1 MKQKFILFG
10 FLLLACNALFAQ
22 VYKYN
27 FNNNLTEAGGLGPT
41 LTEVLDCGATAGS
54 YSSQTITTAG
64 GPCGTGAKTVFD
76 FNAGGGLSFSN
87 AASLI
92 GGNYTINILFKFD
105 VVPGGIGGYQR
116 ILDFS
121 NGANDDGLYANGNC
135 LTIGNQE
142 FTPGAN
148 YVLVAPSCP
157 VLTAGTYILITVVRD
172 GGTGDVK
179 VYTDGNLYATFTD
192 VASTYLPATATT
204 PIVIFRDN
212 TAGCEAG
219 DGSVKYF
226 ALSTTADNATAVSNT
241 FTSLCSSTLPLR
253 MVDFTAN
260 VQNSNSVFL
269 KWATEAEENTS
280 RFELERS
287 APGGSFSKVATIAT
301 NNTQSRNDY
310 NFTDRQPLAGTN
322 LYRIKIIDI
331 NGEVKYSNILKVNLS
346 GKGNFEIYPNP
357 AKDVVTINGI
367 KANQV
372 VKLVNAEGRELVQK
386 ISTGQSITLDVSKYP
401 AGMYLVLYFDGE
413 KMQQQKIM
421 KQ

>member
-1 MKQKFILFG
+1 MKQKFILLG
-10 FLLLACNALFAQ
+10 FFFLASNAIFAQ

-54 YSSQTITTAG
+54 FSSQTITTAD
-64 GPCGTGAKTVFD
+64 GPCGVGAKNVFN
-76 FNAGGGLSFSN
+76 FNAGGGLSFDNS
-87 AASLI
+87 AALI
-92 GGNYTINILFKFD
+92 GGTYTINILAKFD
-105 VVPGGIGGYQR
+105 VIPGGPGSYQR
-116 ILDFS
+116 ILDLRS
-121 NGANDDGLYANGNC
+121 GNDDDDGLYVLSDCITVGTQEDDGNY
-135 LTIGNQE
+135 TFFG
-142 FTPGAN
+142 
-148 YVLVAPSCP
+148 SCP
-157 VLTAGTYILITVVRD
+157 QFSSSVYTLITVTRNAATKLV
-172 GGTGDVK
+172 TIYTNGDIFAEFLDLLNT
-179 VYTDGNLYATFTD
+179 YAPGNSI
-192 VASTYLPATATT
+192 VA
-204 PIVIFRDN
+204 FRDN
-212 TAGCEAG
+212 LTGCESGAG
-219 DGSVKYF
+219 KVKYF
-226 ALSTTADNATAVSNT
+226 SVSSVEDNATAVLNT
-241 FTSLCSSTLPLR
+241 YISLCSTTLPLR

-413 KMQQQKIM
+413 KMQQQKII